1 MTSSRDDQ
9 RILAPERAYRW
20 LHQTIMTTPREQ
32 ELFLT
37 EAEIAEGSGLSR
49 TPVREA
55 LLRLESEGFI
65 KRIPHKGAYIPA
77 VTDRDVA
84 DIMDA
89 RLVVEEHAV
98 RRVTAAGIADELGLD
113 DLIAEQV
120 DETDPI
126 KFIELDL
133 AFHTAILEAADNSVL
148 LDFYRSLRDRQT
160 RMGIRAVTVREQR
173 RLQVIV
179 EHRAILEALRSGDGD
194 RADSA
199 VRAHLRATLRSI
211 TNTPSPRNH

>member
-1 MTSSRDDQ
+1 MTSPRDDQ

-20 LHQTIMTTPREQ
+20 LHKTIMTTPREQ

-77 VTDRDVA
+77 MTDRDVA

-98 RRVTAAGIADELGLD
+98 RRVSAAGIAGELGLD
-113 DLIAEQV
+113 ELIAEQV
-120 DETDPI
+120 DETDPV

-133 AFHTAILEAADNSVL
+133 AFHTAILEAAGNTVL

-173 RLQVIV
+173 RPQVIA
-179 EHRAILEALRSGDGD
+179 EHRAIVEALVAQDPD
-194 RADSA
+194 RAHVA
-199 VRAHLRATLRSI
+199 VRTHLEATLRSI
-211 TNTPSPRNH
+211 ANPPSPRNH

>member
-9 RILAPERAYRW
+9 RTLAPDRAYRW
-20 LHQTIMTTPREQ
+20 LHQTILTTPREQ

-37 EAEIAEGSGLSR
+37 ETEIAEGSGLSR

-77 VTDRDVA
+77 MTDREVA
-84 DIMDA
+84 DVMDA

-98 RRVTAAGIADELGLD
+98 GRVCAAGIAGDLGLD
-113 DLIAEQV
+113 TLIAKQV
-120 DETDPI
+120 DETDPV

-133 AFHTAILEAADNSVL
+133 AFHTAILEAAGNTVL
-148 LDFYRSLRDRQT
+148 LDFYRSIRDRQI
-160 RMGIRAVTVREQR
+160 RMGIRAVMVLEQR
-173 RLQVIV
+173 RTQVIA
-179 EHRAILEALRSGDGD
+179 EHRAIVEALLAKDPEQAHD
-194 RADSA
+194 A
-199 VRAHLRATLRSI
+199 VRLHLEATLRSI
-211 TNTPSPRNH
+211 AHPFNPRNH